1 MQNLKNNWLVISKLT
16 WGIWWILSQALE
28 NLKTFYFN
36 VLLFRKVYIA
46 WAKKVHKSYLSWN
59 WWGIQNLGRN
69 GLAVSKLAQ
78 WIWQILTWG
87 LKSLKDF
94 HFNGLLMSKLCIVL
108 AKKKY
113 RGVIFLETEGG
124 YKIWRGINSSFQNWH
139 KEFDKIWPEHLK
151 ASKIF
156 ILLGFFWAK
165 YVLFELKKYS
175 GIIFHETEERYKIW
189 RGMDLPFQN
198 WHKEF
203 DEIWP
208 EHLKVSNI
216 FILMG
221 SFWAKYILFELK
233 STEE

>member
-36 VLLFRKVYIA
+36 VLLFRKVYTA

-108 AKKKY
+108 AKKKVQ
-113 RGVIFLETEGG
+113 RSNLSWN
-124 YKIWRGINSSFQNWH
+124 WRGIQNL
-139 KEFDKIWPEHLK
+139 ERNQLVV
-151 ASKIF
+151 SK
-156 ILLGFFWAK
+156 LA
-165 YVLFELKKYS
+165 
-175 GIIFHETEERYKIW
+175 
-189 RGMDLPFQN
+189 
-198 WHKEF
+198 
-203 DEIWP
+203 
-208 EHLKVSNI
+208 
-216 FILMG
+216 
-221 SFWAKYILFELK
+221 
-233 STEE
+233 